1 MSLLCKAFAYQAC
14 SNSKTVMK
22 KKIICCHSCEDYK
35 YCQVR
40 CENKPSI
47 CGKSER
53 KEVKQPATKKVR
65 NVAKYNKETGE
76 LLQVYESVKA
86 AALDNNIKT
95 NTLYSAL
102 VKNSGICSGFKWRY
116 VDEQTNET

>member
-1 MSLLCKAFAYQAC
+1 MSLLCRAFAYQAC

-47 CGKSER
+47 CGKSESE
-53 KEVKQPATKKVR
+53 EVKTPVIRKTKQ
-65 NVAKYNKETGE
+65 VAKYNAETEE
-76 LLQVYESVKA
+76 LLQVYDNAKEA
-86 AALDNNIKT
+86 AIDNNI
-95 NTLYSAL
+95 NLNSLYRVL
-102 VKNSGICSGFKWRY
+102 TKKSGIGLGFKWGY
-116 VDEQTNET
+116 IDEQTNET